1 MSATGF
7 RQELVGLFGRP
18 VAENPAQPM
27 IEAAFRAHGL
37 PWRYLTIEVAP
48 EDLGDAVRGARAM
61 GFRGFHCTIPHKVS
75 VIDHLDE
82 LGRSAGLIGAVNCVV
97 ASGARLVGENTDG
110 QGFLDSLRTVLDPHG
125 AGAVVLGAGGA
136 ARAIAVELALAGVA
150 RLTIVNRGEA
160 RGRELCSLLEGEVGA
175 RVGHRIRADF
185 KRWTGRYAADGGTD
199 LLVNATPIGLPP
211 DTAAEVPVD
220 LDAMRGGSVVADVIP
235 ARDTPLL
242 RRARA
247 SGLQALDGLGM
258 LVAQGSLAVERWAGV
273 SPDRAGMKAALVA
286 AMGAEATMA

>member
-18 VAENPAQPM
+18 VAENPTQPM

-48 EDLGDAVRGARAM
+48 KDLGDAVRGARAM

-75 VIDHLDE
+75 VIEHLDE
-82 LGRSAGLIGAVNCVV
+82 LGASARLIGAVNCVV
-97 ASGARLVGENTDG
+97 AAGGRLVGENTDG
-110 QGFLDSLRTVLDPHG
+110 QGFLDSLRTVLDPRG
-125 AGAVVLGAGGA
+125 ARAVVLGAGGA
-136 ARAIAVELALAGVA
+136 ARAIAVELALAGAA

-160 RGRELCSLLEGEVGA
+160 RGRELCALLEGEVSA
-175 RVGHRIRADF
+175 RVEHPLRADF
-185 KRWTGRYAADGGTD
+185 KRWTGRYAVDAGTD
-199 LLVNATPIGLPP
+199 LVVNATPIGLPP
-211 DTAAEVPVD
+211 DTDADVPVD
-220 LDAMRGGSVVADVIP
+220 LDALRGGSVVADVIP

-247 SGLQALDGLGM
+247 RGLRTLDGLGM

-273 SPDRAGMKAALVA
+273 SPDRGGMEAALVA
-286 AMGAEATMA
+286 AMGAEAAMA

>member
-18 VAENPAQPM
+18 VAENPTQPM
-27 IEAAFRAHGL
+27 IEAAFRAQGL

-48 EDLGDAVRGARAM
+48 KDLGDAVRGARAM
-61 GFRGFHCTIPHKVS
+61 GFRGFHCTIPHKVA

-82 LGRSAGLIGAVNCVV
+82 LGASARLIGAVNCVV
-97 ASGARLVGENTDG
+97 ASGGRLVGENTDG
-110 QGFLDSLRTVLDPHG
+110 QGFLDSLRTVLDPQG

-136 ARAIAVELALAGVA
+136 ARAIAVELALAGAA
-150 RLTIVNRGEA
+150 RLTIVNRDEA
-160 RGRELCSLLEGEVGA
+160 RGRELCSLLEGEVSAGVDHA
-175 RVGHRIRADF
+175 LRVDF
-185 KRWTGRYAADGGTD
+185 ARWTGRHRVDPEAE

-211 DTAAEVPVD
+211 DIAAEVPVD
-220 LDAMRGGSVVADVIP
+220 LDAMRDGSVVADVIP
-235 ARDTPLL
+235 ARDTPLV

-247 SGLQALDGLGM
+247 RGLRTLDGLGM

-273 SPDRAGMKAALVA
+273 SPDRAGMEAALVA
-286 AMGAEATMA
+286 AMEAEAAMA

>member
-1 MSATGF
+1 MSASGF

-18 VAENPAQPM
+18 VAENPTQPM

-48 EDLGDAVRGARAM
+48 DDLADAVRGARAM
-61 GFRGFHCTIPHKVS
+61 GFRGFHCTIPHKVA
-75 VIDHLDE
+75 VIEHLDA
-82 LGRSAGLIGAVNCVV
+82 LGESARLIGAVNCVV

-110 QGFLDSLRTVLDPHG
+110 QGFLDSLRTVLEPRG
-125 AGAVVLGAGGA
+125 IEGVVLGAGGA
-136 ARAIAVELALAGVA
+136 ARAIAVELALAGAA
-150 RLTIVNRGEA
+150 RLTIVNRDEG
-160 RGRELCSLLEGEVGA
+160 RGRELCELLAGRVDAEVDHSLRVAFAPWSGRHAVGS
-175 RVGHRIRADF
+175 
-185 KRWTGRYAADGGTD
+185 AAD

-220 LDAMRGGSVVADVIP
+220 LDAMGGAAVVADVIP

-247 SGLQALDGLGM
+247 RGLRSLDGLGM
-258 LVAQGSLAVERWAGV
+258 LVAQGGLAVERWAGV
-273 SPDRAGMKAALVA
+273 SPDRAGMEAALVA
-286 AMGAEATMA
+286 AMGAEAAMA